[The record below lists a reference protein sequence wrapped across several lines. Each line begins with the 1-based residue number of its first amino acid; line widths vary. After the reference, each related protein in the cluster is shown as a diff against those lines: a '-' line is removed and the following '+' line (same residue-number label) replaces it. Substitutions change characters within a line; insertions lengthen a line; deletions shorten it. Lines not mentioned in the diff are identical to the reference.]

1 MKHKNLQKRYNDTNN
16 NNLNTQSKDS
26 NRSNHSIK
34 FKVKNN

>member
-1 MKHKNLQKRYNDTNN
+1 MKHKNLQKRYNDTN